1 MEGFVR
7 VLNIIDQYNLTHL
20 EIINSRDFIKDFE
33 IVET

>member
-1 MEGFVR
+1 MDGFVR

-20 EIINSRDFIKDFE
+20 ETINSRDYIKNFE